1 MQYLWDAPK
10 LNHEIPMAKYH
21 CSGCFMP
28 YDEELGLPDE
38 GIPPG
43 TKWADVPDSF
53 ECPECGNVK
62 SGFQTTRE

>member
-1 MQYLWDAPK
+1 
-10 LNHEIPMAKYH
+10 MAKYH

-43 TKWADVPDSF
+43 TKWADVPESF